1 VSCNSQIFEEFI
13 VAKGWEVR
21 PSVLVIIMCKRY
33 QQLKKEE
40 VGFAQLTNTLLKDYP
55 PINVFYSFHV
65 SPHTLC
71 ASHITYQHIIEEHI
85 TLNGILRIN
94 LQVSLELSKQS
105 HNIQTRS
112 SLLSWHILRVII
124 QSIIPNSMCYYSKLC
139 SAITMHWGCNI
150 LPSKVIYVL

>member
-1 VSCNSQIFEEFI
+1 MTGNILSYNSQIFEEFI

-40 VGFAQLTNTLLKDYP
+40 VDFAQQTNTLLKDYP
-55 PINVFYSFHV
+55 PINVLCSFHV

-71 ASHITYQHIIEEHI
+71 ASHITYQHIIKEHI

-105 HNIQTRS
+105 QYSNMVIFA
-112 SLLSWHILRVII
+112 LLAHLKSYN
-124 QSIIPNSMCYYSKLC
+124 SIHYPNSMCYYSKLC
-139 SAITMHWGCNI
+139 SAITM
-150 LPSKVIYVL
+150 Y

>member
-1 VSCNSQIFEEFI
+1 MSGNILSYNSQIFEEFI
-13 VAKGWEVR
+13 VAKGWEVQ

-40 VGFAQLTNTLLKDYP
+40 VDFAQQTNTLLKDYP
-55 PINVFYSFHV
+55 AINVLCSFHV

-105 HNIQTRS
+105 HNIQT
-112 SLLSWHILRVII
+112 
-124 QSIIPNSMCYYSKLC
+124 
-139 SAITMHWGCNI
+139 
-150 LPSKVIYVL
+150 